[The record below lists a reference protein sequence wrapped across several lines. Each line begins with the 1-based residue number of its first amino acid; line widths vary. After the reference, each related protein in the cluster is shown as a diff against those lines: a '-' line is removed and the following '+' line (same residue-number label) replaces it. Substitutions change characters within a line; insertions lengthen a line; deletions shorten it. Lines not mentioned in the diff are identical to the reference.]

1 MLEKLPPELLL
12 VAILP
17 LLRSP
22 TDYFSVQTTSKT
34 LKKFAG
40 QSMQKDLEI
49 MGHKETGL
57 QSLITG
63 ATRPNLA
70 ALKLIPFARS
80 GNVQAY
86 FLLGKVVMYGMHD
99 VKIGLLMF

>member
-22 TDYFSVQTTSKT
+22 TDYFSVQATSKT
-34 LKKFAG
+34 LKKLSG

-70 ALKLIPFARS
+70 ALKLIPFS
-80 GNVQAY
+80 MEN
-86 FLLGKVVMYGMHD
+86 
-99 VKIGLLMF
+99 KI